1 MATCTGSGPGWD
13 APQVTNLRL
22 LSTQVENLCYVG
34 TQVGNLC
41 YVGTQV
47 ENLCY
52 VGSCYFAAASSAF
65 FRSSTISFWML
76 PGVGRYFANSIVNT
90 PWPCVMLRRSVE

>member
-1 MATCTGSGPGWD
+1 MATCTRSGPGRD
-13 APQVTNLRL
+13 GPQVTNLRL
-22 LSTQVENLCYVG
+22 HS

-41 YVGTQV
+41 YVD
-47 ENLCY
+47 LCY
-52 VGSCYFAAASSAF
+52 VDLCYVDLCYVSLCYLAAASSAF